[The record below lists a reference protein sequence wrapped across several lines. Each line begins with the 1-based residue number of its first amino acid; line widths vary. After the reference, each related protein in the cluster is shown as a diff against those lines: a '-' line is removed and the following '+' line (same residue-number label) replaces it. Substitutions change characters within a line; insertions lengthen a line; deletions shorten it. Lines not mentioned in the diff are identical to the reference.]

1 MTSYITNSPL
11 NFGGS
16 FATIR
21 LSHAGEADGIA
32 VIEHR
37 MPCGYAPPLH
47 VHLNQDEIFHVL
59 SGRICVEVAGKLFR
73 AGPGDFL
80 KAPKGVPHRFIV
92 VSEEGAVVLTITA
105 GSDFESFV
113 RDASVPMPAGGAPM
127 SLHAPTAEEIARQ
140 SAAAIDNGLEL
151 LGPPL
156 TLDDLQ
162 QRAA

>member
-1 MTSYITNSPL
+1 MTSYSTNQPL

-16 FATIR
+16 LATIR

-32 VIEHR
+32 IVEHKL
-37 MPCGYAPPLH
+37 PCGYAPPLH

-59 SGRICVEVAGKLFR
+59 RGRICVEVAGTLLR
-73 AGPGDFL
+73 AGPGDIL
-80 KAPKGVPHRFIV
+80 RAPKGVPHRFIV
-92 VSEEGAVVLTITA
+92 VSDEGAVVLTITA

-113 RDASVPMPAGGAPM
+113 RDASVPMPGGATQA
-127 SLHAPTAEEIARQ
+127 LTAPTEAEIARQ
-140 SAAAIDNGLEL
+140 SAAAITNGLEL

-162 QRAA
+162 LRAA